1 MANVVVKLKIMPEGV
16 ETDLKALA
24 EKVEELIKKADGMEV
39 SHIEEP
45 IAFGLK
51 ALIFTFLR
59 AEQKGSID
67 PLEEELEAMKEVNS
81 AEVIDV
87 RRAFG

>member
-1 MANVVVKLKIMPEGV
+1 MANVIIKLKIMPEGV
-16 ETDLKALA
+16 ETDLKKLTVA
-24 EKVEELIKKADGMEV
+24 VEAAIKKFDGMETRV
-39 SHIEEP
+39 LEEP

-59 AEQKGSID
+59 DEKKGSTEL
-67 PLEEELEAMKEVNS
+67 LEKQIEAMKEVQS

>member
-1 MANVVVKLKIMPEGV
+1 MANVIIKLKIMPEGV

-24 EKVEELIKKADGMEV
+24 VKVGEKIKKAGGEQV

-59 AEQKGSID
+59 DEKKGSSE
-67 PLEEELEAMKEVNS
+67 PLEKELEEMKEVNS
-81 AEVIDV
+81 AEVVDV

>member
-24 EKVEELIKKADGMEV
+24 AKVEETIKKAGGAQISYV
-39 SHIEEP
+39 EEP

-59 AEQKGSID
+59 DEKKGSTE
-67 PLEEELEAMKEVNS
+67 PLEKELEAMKEINS
-81 AEVIDV
+81 AEVVDV